1 MAQHGGYRK
10 PANPAATSGPGALSR
25 RTDGQPTMELNK
37 AGYGKQSQ
45 FKADQQG
52 APLAKAQPPAGS
64 TPPSGG
70 PPSLT
75 PLNAPSQRP
84 DEPVT
89 SGAAVGPGVGPE
101 ALGLPDPD
109 KIRNQDAEQLRKY
122 LPVFIEQAASPNATP
137 SFQAWVRLVRAELQ

>member
-1 MAQHGGYRK
+1 MAEHGGYRK

-25 RTDGQPTMELNK
+25 RTDGQPTLQLSNAK
-37 AGYGKQSQ
+37 YGEQQQ
-45 FKADQQG
+45 FTADQQG
-52 APLAKAQPPAGS
+52 APLAKAQPPAGP

-101 ALGLPDPD
+101 ALGLPTPD
-109 KIRNQDAEQLRKY
+109 KIRSEDAEKLRAY
-122 LPVFIEQAASPNATP
+122 LPVLIERAADPDSTP
-137 SFQAWVRLVRAELQ
+137 SFRNWVRLVRAELQ